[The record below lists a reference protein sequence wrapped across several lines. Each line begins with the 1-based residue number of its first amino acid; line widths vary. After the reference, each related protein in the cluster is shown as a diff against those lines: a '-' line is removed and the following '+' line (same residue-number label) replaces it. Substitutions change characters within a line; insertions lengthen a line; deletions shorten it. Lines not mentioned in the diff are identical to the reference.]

1 MLRLFVGLSV
11 PENIAAQLAGLAN
24 GMPGARWVEPENMH
38 VTLRFIGEVSEADA
52 EDIHVELSRISAKPF
67 SFDVAG
73 MDTFGQG
80 RKAHALFASVP
91 LTPELE
97 ILQTR
102 TESAVV
108 RAGQPRET
116 RKFKPHVTIA
126 RLKSATEDRILGFIQ
141 NNNLFRAGPIA
152 VDHII
157 LYESRMGNGGS
168 AYFPVAEYPL
178 G

>member
-11 PENIAAQLAGLAN
+11 PDDVAAQLAGLAS

-52 EDIHVELSRISAKPF
+52 EDIHIELSKLVAKTF
-67 SFDVAG
+67 SFDIAG

-80 RKAHALFASVP
+80 RKAHALFAGVP

-97 ILQTR
+97 LLQTR
-102 TESAVV
+102 AESAVV
-108 RAGQPRET
+108 RAAQPRET
-116 RKFKPHVTIA
+116 RKFKPHVTLA
-126 RLKSATEDRILGFIQ
+126 RLKAPPVEHLQAFIAG
-141 NNNLFRAGPIA
+141 NNLFRAGPIP
-152 VDHII
+152 VDHVI

-168 AYFPVAEYPL
+168 VYFPLAEYPL